1 MKRINFIAIFACL
14 FTSCSTLQKVNNE
27 TVESFDLNR
36 YLGTWYEIARFNHIF
51 ERGMDHNE
59 ALYTICEDGT
69 IRVINSAIKNGEPKR
84 VTGIAKTTNT
94 PALLRVSFFRP
105 FYADY
110 RVLYIDADYQYA
122 LVGSKSANYLWI
134 LSRTPEISDAAKDTL
149 LTEATRRGYDTSK
162 LIWVRQ

>member
-1 MKRINFIAIFACL
+1 MKLKIFFTIL
-14 FTSCSTLQKVNNE
+14 VSIFTTSCTLQKVNYE
-27 TVESFDLNR
+27 PVKSFDLNR
-36 YLGTWYEIARFNHIF
+36 YLGTWYEIARFDHIF

-110 RVLYIDADYQYA
+110 RVMYIDKDYQYA
-122 LVGSKSANYLWI
+122 LVGSASCNYLWI
-134 LSRTPEISDAAKDTL
+134 LSRTPEISDSAKDTL
-149 LTEATRRGYDTSK
+149 LTEAIWRGYDTSK
-162 LIWVRQ
+162 FIWVKQ